1 MRYLKM
7 TLPAIILVVVLIVAL
22 RLYPEMAKSCQER
35 ENAAAEASSGMEES
49 TAAEASSGMEESTA
63 AEVSSGMEEIT
74 VAEASSAEAEETSAV
89 SETALT
95 NTAPDFELK
104 DEYGMDGSLSDHFG
118 KPIVVNFWA
127 TWCPYCVQELPLF
140 EKYYQQYSEDIDF
153 IIVDL
158 ADGHRETISMAKEY
172 AAGNGYSFPLYFD
185 TTGGSMYAYGIT
197 GIPVTLFI
205 DSDGNLMTQH
215 VGAIDE
221 DTLVRNIQALGIDV
235 Q

>member
-22 RLYPEMAKSCQER
+22 RLYPDMAKSYQER
-35 ENAAAEASSGMEES
+35 ENAAAEEQIS
-49 TAAEASSGMEESTA
+49 
-63 AEVSSGMEEIT
+63 
-74 VAEASSAEAEETSAV
+74 EETSADV
-89 SETALT
+89 KSQPENEEQSAEENITAEPSDSEENVAEAEQTESTST

-104 DEYGMDGSLSDHFG
+104 DEFGMDGSLSDHFG